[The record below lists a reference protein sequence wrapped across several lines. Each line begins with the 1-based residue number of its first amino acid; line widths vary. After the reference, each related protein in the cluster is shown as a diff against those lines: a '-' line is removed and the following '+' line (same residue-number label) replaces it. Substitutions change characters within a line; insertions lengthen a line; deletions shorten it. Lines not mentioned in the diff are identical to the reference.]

1 MVGQMDILKLP
12 TVKKMNL
19 STDMRKFLSDK
30 SVNDDLK
37 RFVKA
42 VKDRSEID
50 EVDLNSLIT
59 VSKGD
64 NIDQDEMKAV
74 LGSLGIM
81 KDKKIKATKPSL
93 AEIVEQVKDIVSVP
107 VASAVVKKARKPR
120 VKKESVVKVPKVKKE
135 KVAKVP
141 KVKVAKVPKVKKEKV
156 AKVPK
161 VKVAKV
167 PKVKKEKV
175 AKVPKVKKEKV
186 LKVPKVPKMLKL
198 ALPALP
204 APSVFLPPMN
214 VDKKELDVP
223 IKNKVLKP
231 RAKKEE
237 FVSKLAPV
245 APKSMQPVI
254 VDGGKFKGKMIVPSA
269 GQNINQAAFERKGS
283 GGSVP
288 VKRVL
293 DEVYTGKGKTGF
305 SLVDG
310 KTLLKAGIELREFR
324 KNVK

>member
-1 MVGQMDILKLP
+1 MDILKLP

-120 VKKESVVKVPKVKKE
+120 VKKESVV
-135 KVAKVP
+135 
-141 KVKVAKVPKVKKEKV
+141 
-156 AKVPK
+156 
-161 VKVAKV
+161 KV